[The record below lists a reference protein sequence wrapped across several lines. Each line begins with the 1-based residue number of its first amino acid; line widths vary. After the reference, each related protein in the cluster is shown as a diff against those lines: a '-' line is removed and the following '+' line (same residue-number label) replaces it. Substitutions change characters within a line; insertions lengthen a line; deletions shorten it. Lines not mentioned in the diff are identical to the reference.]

1 MRVRHLDYPGDV
13 NAIIR
18 LLPELYE
25 MNFPGFV
32 ADTDFL
38 ARKKAQIREASRDPG
53 QTILVAEDEWG
64 LAGFIWLSVEIEYNG
79 RRKGEITAI
88 CVANRCRGKGYGREL
103 MQEGE
108 ALLRTYG
115 CSSVVLM
122 VTQANASAVHLYE
135 SLGYQTTRLQMEKPL
150 REKGSR

>member
-25 MNFPGFV
+25 TNFPGFV

-38 ARKKAQIREASRDPG
+38 ARKKAQIREANRDPG

-64 LAGFIWLSVEIEYNG
+64 IAGFIWLTVEIEWG
-79 RRKGEITAI
+79 GKRKGEVSAI
-88 CVANRCRGKGYGREL
+88 CVAGRCRGRGYGRKL
-103 MQEGE
+103 MEEGE
-108 ALLRTYG
+108 NLLRTYG
-115 CSSVVLM
+115 CSSVQLM
-122 VTQANASAVHLYE
+122 VTQANAAAVHLYE
-135 SLGYQTTRLQMEKPL
+135 SLGFKTTRLQMEKPI
-150 REKGSR
+150 S